1 MIQFRDRTM
10 RGTTHT
16 GWLDSRHTFSFGGY
30 HDPAHMGFHALRVIN
45 DDRVIPGGGFPTH
58 GHRDMEIL
66 TYVLSGA
73 LAHQDS
79 LGNGTVIRPGEIQ
92 RMSAGTGIRHS
103 EFNASQTEPV
113 HFLQIWIVPS
123 RTGLAPGYQQQAL
136 PKGTEGQLQLIG
148 APSAAPGTIT
158 IHQDVQ
164 LFRAHLVPGQS
175 VTQALAPG
183 RAAWVHVATGI
194 AAVGATELREGDGAA
209 IAGEL
214 EFALSAETESDVL
227 VFDLAA
233 H

>member
-45 DDRVIPGGGFPTH
+45 DDHVIPGGGFPTH

-79 LGNGTVIRPGEIQ
+79 LGNGTVIRPGELQ

-113 HFLQIWIVPS
+113 HFLQIWIVPG
-123 RTGLAPGYQQQAL
+123 RTGLAPSYQQQAL
-136 PKGTEGQLQLIG
+136 PEGTGGQLQLIG
-148 APSAAPGTIT
+148 APGAAPGTIT
-158 IHQDVQ
+158 IHQDVR
-164 LFRAHLVPGQS
+164 LFRAHLAPGQS
-175 VTQALAPG
+175 VTQVLAPG
-183 RAAWVHVATGI
+183 RAAWVQVASGI

-209 IAGEL
+209 ITGEL
-214 EFALSAETESDVL
+214 EFALSAETVSDVL